1 MHSETGKHMT
11 KIILDGLK
19 DAEMQLGYAHEAKEE
34 GDTESM
40 RLFRDEAQRR
50 LDLAQEWYEKM
61 HHEHNGEINE
71 GAYRAMVCHF
81 KEWYH
86 SMRDRLKSMH
96 E

>member
-1 MHSETGKHMT
+1 MHSETSKHMT
-11 KIILDGLK
+11 KIILDDLK
-19 DAEMQLGYAHEAKEE
+19 DAEMQLGYAYEAKEE
-34 GDTESM
+34 GDMESL

-50 LDLAQEWYEKM
+50 LDLAEEWYDKM
-61 HHEHNGEINE
+61 HRDAHGEMDE

-86 SMRDRLKSMH
+86 SMRDRLKAMH